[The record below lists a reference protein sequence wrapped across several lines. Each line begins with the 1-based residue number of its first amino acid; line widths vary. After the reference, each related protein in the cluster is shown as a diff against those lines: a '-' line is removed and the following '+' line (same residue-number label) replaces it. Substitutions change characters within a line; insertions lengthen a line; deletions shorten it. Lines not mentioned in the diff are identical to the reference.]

1 MQPKLYNMKKLILSL
16 VILAGF
22 AMKALAYDFQSGDL
36 LYTIISTNPP
46 QVSLDGHLDSAEAQG
61 ELTIPEAVE
70 YEGVTYTVTVIGEN
84 AFNGCVGLTGHLEIP
99 PTIKRIGKHAFRQC
113 SGFIGDLVIPNSV
126 DTISYGAFREC
137 SGFDGNLRMSES
149 MTRIEMY
156 TFSGCSG
163 FTGTLNIPESVTEIE
178 ADAFSYCSGFSGTLV
193 IPNALTKIGVHNY
206 MESDGAFQG
215 CKGITSLV
223 LPIADSIIIG
233 CKCFFGSGITGEIV
247 FPSGITEIW
256 SYAFSECHGL
266 NGIVLNEGLEY
277 IGSRAFKDC
286 GGLTGELVIPSSVKE
301 IKSYAFQGCSGIN
314 SVVLREPPD
323 SFEVGVFSFCSS
335 VTSVILPDGMVKTGG
350 HAFDGCTNLSSV
362 SLPQSITVIS
372 AASFTG
378 CTALTHIDFP
388 ENLKVID
395 NSAFWRSGL
404 SDTLVLPKSIER
416 IDVLAFCETNITEA
430 VFGESLKELWENAF
444 SMTPYLNKIVLQG
457 SVPPSF
463 HPEDQVSLQMQRDIL
478 IIVPCGTQETYQN
491 TPGWNVFSNIQ
502 DGMTV
507 LFSAVSSDETAGT
520 VRILKEATCED
531 RTVEVKALPNEG
543 WAFAYWKAN
552 GERISSDNPYSFELV
567 EDTELVAYFSETG
580 LNEMEQLFK
589 VFPNPAQDQ
598 LRLQYSPDRQ
608 PKQIELY
615 DQQGRLV
622 CLQGNA
628 FETFDLGPLP
638 AGTYTLRVTM
648 EDGQVFS
655 DKVVK
660 E

>member
-1 MQPKLYNMKKLILSL
+1 MKKTVLTFLIL
-16 VILAGF
+16 VGF
-22 AMKALAYDFQSGDL
+22 AMQAFAYDFQSGDL
-36 LYTIISTNPP
+36 LYTIISADPP
-46 QVSLDGHLDSAEAQG
+46 QVSLDGHVDGTEAQG
-61 ELTIPEAVE
+61 ELVIPETVE

-99 PTIKRIGKHAFRQC
+99 PTIKRIEKHAFRQC
-113 SGFIGDLVIPNSV
+113 SGFSGDLVIPNSV

-163 FTGTLNIPESVTEIE
+163 FTGTLNIPESVTEID
-178 ADAFSYCSGFSGTLV
+178 ADAFSYCRGFSGTLV
-193 IPNALTKIGVHNY
+193 IPNAVTKIGVHNY

-233 CKCFFGSGITGEIV
+233 CKCFFGSGITGELV

-266 NGIVLNEGLEY
+266 SGIVLNEGLEY

-286 GGLTGELVIPSSVKE
+286 DGLTGELVIPSSVKE

-335 VTSVILPDGMVKTGG
+335 VTTVILPDGMVKTGG
-350 HAFDGCTNLSSV
+350 SAFDGCTNLSSV

-395 NSAFWRSGL
+395 NNAFWRSGL

-444 SMTPYLNKIVLQG
+444 SMSPYLNKIVLQG

-520 VRILKEATCED
+520 VRVLKEAACED
-531 RTVEVKALPNEG
+531 RTVEVEALPNEG
-543 WAFAYWKAN
+543 YAFIYWEAN
-552 GERISSDNPYSFELV
+552 GEQVSSENPYSFMLE
-567 EDTELVAYFSETG
+567 EDTELVAYFSGTG
-580 LNEMEQLFK
+580 LDEKEQRI
-589 VFPNPAQDQ
+589 VAYPNPAKETVIIEGVEPAEVQVCNALGQ
-598 LRLQYSPDRQ
+598 LV
-608 PKQIELY
+608 KTM
-615 DQQGRLV
+615 QGINEIDLSGLV
-622 CLQGNA
+622 NGVYL
-628 FETFDLGPLP
+628 
-638 AGTYTLRVTM
+638 LRIT
-648 EDGQVFS
+648 
-655 DKVVK
+655 DKEGKSYLEKIVK

>member
-1 MQPKLYNMKKLILSL
+1 MKKLILSFF
-16 VILAGF
+16 ILAGF
-22 AMKALAYDFQSGDL
+22 AMQALAYDFQSGNL
-36 LYTIISTNPP
+36 LYTI
-46 QVSLDGHLDSAEAQG
+46 VSSDPARVRVVGHINGAEAEG
-61 ELTIPEAVE
+61 ELIIPETVE
-70 YEGVTYTVTVIGEN
+70 YEGIQYSVAEIGKN
-84 AFNGCVGLTGHLEIP
+84 AFRGCSHLNGRLVIP
-99 PTIKRIGKHAFRQC
+99 PTVTKIGIAAFMEC
-113 SGFIGDLVIPNSV
+113 SGFSGDLVIPNNV
-126 DTISYGAFREC
+126 DTILTGAFSNC
-137 SGFDGNLRMSES
+137 SGFDGHLYISES
-149 MTRIEMY
+149 MKRIYLE

-163 FTGTLNIPESVTEIE
+163 LTGTLNIPESVTEID
-178 ADAFSYCSGFSGTLV
+178 ADAFSACRGFTGTLV
-193 IPNALTKIGVHNY
+193 IPSSVKEIGMNASQNSY
-206 MESDGAFQG
+206 GAFQG
-215 CKGITSLV
+215 CTGITGLM
-223 LPIADSIIIG
+223 LHDSVRIIG
-233 CKCFFGSGITGEIV
+233 YCCFAQTGITGEIV

-598 LRLQYSPDRQ
+598 LRLQYSPDVQ
-608 PKQIELY
+608 PTRVELY
-615 DQQGRLV
+615 DLQGRLV
-622 CLQGNA
+622 RSQGSA

>member
-1 MQPKLYNMKKLILSL
+1 MKKQLFTFLF
-16 VILAGF
+16 LASF
-22 AMKALAYDFQSGDL
+22 ALQALAYDFQSGDL
-36 LYTIISTNPP
+36 LYTIISTDPP
-46 QVSLDGHLDSAEAQG
+46 QVRLVGHVDGVEAEG
-61 ELTIPEAVE
+61 ELVIPEIVDF
-70 YEGVTYTVTVIGEN
+70 EGVHYTVTEIGKN
-84 AFNGCVGLTGHLEIP
+84 AFNGCTGLTGRLVIP
-99 PTIKRIGKHAFRQC
+99 QTVRKIDMCAFKQC
-113 SGFIGDLVIPNSV
+113 SGFSGDLDIPDSV
-126 DTISYGAFREC
+126 DTIMTAAFRDC
-137 SGFDGNLRMSES
+137 SGFDGHLHIPENMK
-149 MTRIEMY
+149 RIYLE

-163 FTGTLNIPESVTEIE
+163 LTGTLNIPESVTEID
-178 ADAFSYCSGFSGTLV
+178 ADAFSACRGFTGTLV
-193 IPNALTKIGVHNY
+193 IPSSVKEIGMNASQNSY
-206 MESDGAFQG
+206 GAFQG
-215 CKGITSLV
+215 CTGITGLM
-223 LPIADSIIIG
+223 LHDSVRIIG
-233 CKCFFGSGITGEIV
+233 YCCFAQTGITGEIV

-491 TPGWNVFSNIQ
+491 TPEWNVFSNIQ

-520 VRILKEATCED
+520 VYLLKEATCED
-531 RTVEVKALPNEG
+531 RTVEVLAESNEG
-543 WAFAYWKAN
+543 WKFLYWEAN
-552 GERISSDNPYSFELV
+552 GEQVSSENPYSFVLE
-567 EDTELVAYFSETG
+567 EDTELVAYFSGTG
-580 LNEMEQLFK
+580 LDEIEQLFR
-589 VFPNPAQDQ
+589 VFPNP
-598 LRLQYSPDRQ
+598 
-608 PKQIELY
+608 
-615 DQQGRLV
+615 
-622 CLQGNA
+622 
-628 FETFDLGPLP
+628 T
-638 AGTYTLRVTM
+638 T
-648 EDGQVFS
+648 GQVTITGRDLKSAEVFNTFGQHVATATS
-655 DKVVK
+655 DGDRLTVNLSGLPVGVYTVSVTDKEGKNSVRKVIK
-660 E
+660 Q